1 MGNYPLFNYQPLGAV
16 MGISGISPGSLIL
29 ILLIVMLLFGT
40 KRLRSLGEDLGSA
53 LQGFKKGM
61 REANDEDFEQRQ

>member
-1 MGNYPLFNYQPLGAV
+1 